1 MRDPVKERPTLA
13 AKRDFDMLPR
23 SAEIDVQPARRHEL
37 SAIAEMG
44 NRMVPGVHISEP
56 DLERYF
62 AFDPGSILTFSRQ
75 QTLLGAVAFLY
86 LNRRG
91 HDALLHAEMNLT
103 HPDFSLLA
111 DCSHDASAIYVW
123 AIAGRG
129 KAMAGL
135 GNVSK
140 HLCQTRL
147 AAADLY
153 AQPSS
158 EDGRDL
164 MIAIGFEP
172 VAQPSARALALPAA
186 MESHLDQC
194 AGNHISREFCRC
206 TALSPHHRPSQARV
220 RSRSASRAIPTT

>member
-1 MRDPVKERPTLA
+1 MRDPVKERATLA
-13 AKRDFDMLPR
+13 AKHDFDMLPR
-23 SAEIDVQPARRHEL
+23 SAEIDVQPARRSEL

-44 NRMVPGVHISEP
+44 NRMVPGVQITEP

-62 AFDPGSILTFSRQ
+62 ALDPSSILTFIRSDK
-75 QTLLGAVAFLY
+75 LLGAVAFLY

-91 HDALLHAEMNLT
+91 HDALLQAKMNLT
-103 HPDFSLLA
+103 RPDFELLA
-111 DCSHDASAIYVW
+111 GCAEEVSAIYVW

-140 HLCQTRL
+140 HLCKKRF

-158 EDGRDL
+158 EDGRNL

-172 VAQPSARALALPAA
+172 IQSLQRELWRYQRPWNRLLSNAREVTSARSFA
-186 MESHLDQC
+186 D
-194 AGNHISREFCRC
+194 
-206 TALSPHHRPSQARV
+206 ARH
-220 RSRSASRAIPTT
+220 

>member
-1 MRDPVKERPTLA
+1 MRDPVKERASLA

-23 SAEIDVQPARRHEL
+23 SAEIDVQPVRRAEL
-37 SAIAEMG
+37 SVIAEMG
-44 NRMVPGVHISEP
+44 NRMVPGVHIAEP

-62 AFDPGSILTFSRQ
+62 VFDPGSILTFSRQ
-75 QTLLGAVAFLY
+75 KQLLGAVAFLY

-91 HDALLHAEMNLT
+91 HDALMHAEMKLT

-111 DCSHDASAIYVW
+111 GRSDEASAIYVW

-158 EDGRDL
+158 EDGRNL

-172 VAQPSARALALPAA
+172 IPSFQRELWRYQRPWNRISAQAVTSAGSFA
-186 MESHLDQC
+186 D
-194 AGNHISREFCRC
+194 
-206 TALSPHHRPSQARV
+206 ARH
-220 RSRSASRAIPTT
+220 